1 MLVKNWV
8 DAFVTKN
15 VICSKR
21 SCFSFHKR
29 HLLEGSINL
38 NHVFDRLFIGNHSH
52 QINDG
57 TVIRTGIICKKA
69 LL

>member
-1 MLVKNWV
+1 MLSSQKMLYVRNARV
-8 DAFVTKN
+8 
-15 VICSKR
+15 SH
-21 SCFSFHKR
+21 FHKR